1 MSNNKCWNSVS
12 TVLLEMKLG
21 TIPVTFKGAEQMM
34 TEKSFESIIRKALS
48 STNKNQ
54 NDIS

>member
-34 TEKSFESIIRKALS
+34 TEKTFESIIRKALS